1 MEMNNDYQA
10 LYLQKMGIEKQY
22 QCFKCTIQDHG
33 QSLICKGFLQPLD
46 YIEPYQIEII
56 QIAFKTPKVFIKTPK
71 IEVNPKI
78 HIYKEG
84 NLCLF
89 YPPDLKW
96 KVNISVAD
104 YMIPWVNEWIVY
116 YEIYKIS
123 GKWEGPAAP
132 HDLTE

>member
-1 MEMNNDYQA
+1 MLCRGY
-10 LYLQKMGIEKQY
+10 
-22 QCFKCTIQDHG
+22 
-33 QSLICKGFLQPLD
+33 LQPLD

-56 QIAFKTPKVFIKTPK
+56 QIAGKTPKVFIKYPK
-71 IEVNPKI
+71 IEINPKI
-78 HIYKEG
+78 HIYREG

-89 YPPDLKW
+89 YPPDLNW
-96 KVNISVAD
+96 KANTSVAK
-104 YMIPWVNEWIVY
+104 YTIPWINEWIIY